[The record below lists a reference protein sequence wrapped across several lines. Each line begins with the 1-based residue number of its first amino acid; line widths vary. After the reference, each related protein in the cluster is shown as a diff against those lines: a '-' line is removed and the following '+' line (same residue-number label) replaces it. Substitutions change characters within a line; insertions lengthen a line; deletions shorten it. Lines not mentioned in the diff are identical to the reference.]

1 MKYLGRDVSKIQC
14 FIKLSILQITES
26 FPCRIQALTLTS
38 PVSMTYPS
46 RALMRLEEVTLEAI
60 TSTSRKT
67 HPLSSEIFQ
76 VIIKKFT
83 NVYYC
88 KWLMFS
94 LVRKPAWIILW
105 TFKVKNALATTGFH
119 KVVHSILT
127 ADITLV
133 VADVHA
139 GDVVY
144 TVVTHDDENDTLTF
158 TLSPGSA
165 PFQILNCKYL
175 LLCKYKYEISAEHDK
190 KRS

>member
-1 MKYLGRDVSKIQC
+1 
-14 FIKLSILQITES
+14 
-26 FPCRIQALTLTS
+26 
-38 PVSMTYPS
+38 MTYPS

-105 TFKVKNALATTGFH
+105 TFKVKNAIATTKLFILFWQLTSH
-119 KVVHSILT
+119 WLLRTSMPVMLCILSWHMTTKTIHWRLHSVQGALRFKYWIVS
-127 ADITLV
+127 IFFY
-133 VADVHA
+133 
-139 GDVVY
+139 VY
-144 TVVTHDDENDTLTF
+144 TNRKSLQNMIIGLKYPLQVEIGSYETTKSKFLF
-158 TLSPGSA
+158 TTGVA
-165 PFQILNCKYL
+165 W
-175 LLCKYKYEISAEHDK
+175 
-190 KRS
+190 